1 MHQIKY
7 FAKSCGDKRLHLPE
21 GICIHCCNV
30 IDLEKTTKE
39 HIPSKCLLK
48 EPYPEELM
56 VMKAC
61 QECNASFSR
70 DEEYFSALLAAV
82 LVGSTDP
89 AKQKTPK
96 GSRRFTKQPA
106 LRARIEKSKRVT
118 RTLFGETE
126 IVFMPELGRIENVV
140 VKNAR
145 GHALYELDRAVFS
158 EAENVSCT
166 PLQNFTQEQ
175 RTKFEE
181 GAPGWPEV
189 GTRMFMRQCYS
200 FDPPQSDMLGPW
212 VIVQKDVYRFLA
224 SDNGDGLLIRSVIQ
238 EYLATEVYWSYDRL

>member
-1 MHQIKY
+1 MLQIKR
-7 FAKSCGDKRLHLPE
+7 FTKSYGDKRLQLPE
-21 GICIHCCNV
+21 GICIHCCDG
-30 IDLEKTTKE
+30 IDPEKTTKE

-61 QECNASFSR
+61 QKCNASFSR

-82 LVGSTDP
+82 LAGSTDP

-96 GSRRFTKQPA
+96 DSRRFAKQPA
-106 LRARIEKSKRVT
+106 LRARIEKSKIVT

-145 GHALYELDRAVFS
+145 GHALYELDRAIFS
-158 EAENVSCT
+158 KPDYVSCT
-166 PLQNFTQEQ
+166 PLQSFTQEQ
-175 RTKFEE
+175 RFEFE
-181 GAPGWPEV
+181 DGPVIWEEV

-200 FDPPQSDMLGPW
+200 FDPSQSDMQGSW

-224 SDNGDGLLIRSVIQ
+224 SGSGDGLLVRSVIE
-238 EYLATEVYWSYDRL
+238 EYLATEVYWNYDCL